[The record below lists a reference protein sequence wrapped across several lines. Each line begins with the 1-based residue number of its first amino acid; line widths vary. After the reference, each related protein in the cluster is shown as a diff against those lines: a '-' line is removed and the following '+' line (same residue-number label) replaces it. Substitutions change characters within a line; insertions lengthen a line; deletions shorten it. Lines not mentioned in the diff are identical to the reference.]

1 MSDQLLG
8 ILIPAIA
15 LVAAALITALA
26 GAGRGRDTAVL
37 LALAEKND
45 KIRRLEDQLDDLE
58 DGNDDDTPPDDSRG

>member
-45 KIRRLEDQLDDLE
+45 KIRRLEDKLDDLE
-58 DGNDDDTPPDDSRG
+58 DDNDDDTPRVPHG